1 MCNTTTRII
10 AKTHNT
16 VNTLFIVVNK
26 EGKTPNSKGQT
37 ILITHTPQKLE
48 GNGKKDTMEFAYI

>member
-1 MCNTTTRII
+1 M
-10 AKTHNT
+10 
-16 VNTLFIVVNK
+16 NTLFIVVNK